1 MEYAAQAETFAIRKC
16 LMNVDNELGN
26 GFLETVYQE
35 ALAIEFKE
43 NGIEYEREVR
53 LPVFYKGVKLEQEY
67 IADFVCFG
75 KVIVEVKAVTKLTDV
90 HRAQL
95 MNYLKVT
102 NLEVGL
108 LVNFCGEE
116 LEVERWFNK
125 YLK

>member
-26 GFLETVYQE
+26 GFLEKVYQE

-43 NGIEYEREVR
+43 NGIDYEREVR

-116 LEVERWFNK
+116 LEIERWFNK